1 MLKNESVVAVF
12 GLHTEVN
19 AALQRLTATGW
30 QLGDISIVGKLN
42 QPDELAI
49 GFYTRRDNL
58 VFWGQRG
65 AFWTAIWSQFGGGVS
80 LSAPSLGNI
89 VAFGPL
95 AAIVISAV
103 DGAILA
109 GGLSALSASMSSAGI
124 PRESSVQYEQAVKAG
139 GFLVIVHGTAEEILR
154 TTALLASSG
163 PTTLDFHD
171 GKTSHFLVP
180 TRTEKQQLA
189 AAS

>member
-12 GLHTEVN
+12 GLSTEVN
-19 AALQRLTATGW
+19 AALHRLTATGW
-30 QLGDISIVGKLN
+30 ELGNISIVGKLN

-49 GFYTRRDNL
+49 GFYTRRENL

-65 AFWTAIWSQFGGGVS
+65 AFWTAIWNQFGGGVS
-80 LSAPSLGNI
+80 LSAPPPGNI
-89 VAFGPL
+89 VVFGRL
-95 AAIVISAV
+95 SAIVIAAV
-103 DGAILA
+103 EGAILA

-139 GFLVIVHGTAEEILR
+139 GFLVIVHGTAQEIMR

-180 TRTEKQQLA
+180 AQAEEQHLA